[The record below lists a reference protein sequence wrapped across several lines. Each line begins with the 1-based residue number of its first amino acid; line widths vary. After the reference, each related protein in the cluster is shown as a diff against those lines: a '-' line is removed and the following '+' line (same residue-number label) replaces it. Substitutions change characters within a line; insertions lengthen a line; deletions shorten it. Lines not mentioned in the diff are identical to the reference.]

1 MPAFCEMLKKV
12 SVSLMVEIPDDFEI
26 YIPTSDIK
34 FGKENRYQ
42 HRFAVY
48 LQPRGKL
55 ADPEIYLEVVLLQD
69 PGLEAHRKKLKIN

>member
-1 MPAFCEMLKKV
+1 METFRYRYR
-12 SVSLMVEIPDDFEI
+12 FEVLTFDW
-26 YIPTSDIK
+26 YWY
-34 FGKENRYQ
+34 RYQ